1 MWLSVTTE
9 DDESLRLGINPMG
22 AYDVKMF
29 NANGEVG
36 QGFKLEEVQ
45 CSLGYGASWNCQVRS
60 CQQDT
65 FQSWMDKPY
74 SIAPNSY
81 KTRAYEYFSPL
92 SSLCLGIYSRP
103 PYPTLPSSK
112 PSTSTAWPLS
122 WTEGENLPL
131 IFKKRSNCTP
141 GFSSAYFSPS
151 RLDFVGATCPGFDPE
166 ADIDWKGCSSD
177 VR

>member
-1 MWLSVTTE
+1 MELLGTVRYDRASKTLSKIGWK
-9 DDESLRLGINPMG
+9 SLTRLRQTLIKRVP
-22 AYDVKMF
+22 
-29 NANGEVG
+29 
-36 QGFKLEEVQ
+36 
-45 CSLGYGASWNCQVRS
+45 
-60 CQQDT
+60 
-65 FQSWMDKPY
+65 
-74 SIAPNSY
+74 PNI
-81 KTRAYEYFSPL
+81 FSPF
-92 SSLCLGIYSRP
+92 SSLCLGICSRP

-166 ADIDWKGCSSD
+166 ADTDWKGCSSD
-177 VR
+177 VRWMHLRLHQRKLFFF